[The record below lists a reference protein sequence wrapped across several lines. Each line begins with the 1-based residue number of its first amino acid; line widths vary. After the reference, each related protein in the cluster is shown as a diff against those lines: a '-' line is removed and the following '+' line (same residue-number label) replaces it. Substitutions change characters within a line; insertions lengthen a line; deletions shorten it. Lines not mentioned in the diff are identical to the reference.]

1 MTILIMFSRNMR
13 NEFNE
18 FITFSIFV
26 QTYRFCFDIPA
37 REAEMRALRKS
48 HTELEEHNAVLAK
61 HIDSFKDA
69 IGRLEAEVE
78 THRNS
83 NKAMQMYL
91 DKLRSTL
98 AEAFQ
103 QV

>member
-1 MTILIMFSRNMR
+1 
-13 NEFNE
+13 
-18 FITFSIFV
+18 
-26 QTYRFCFDIPA
+26 
-37 REAEMRALRKS
+37 MRALRKS

-83 NKAMQMYL
+83 NKAMQSYL
-91 DKLRSTL
+91 DRLRSTL

-103 QV
+103 QVQQLLCGKL